1 MCQVRSCLNFLQNH
15 RYFTQN
21 YPRKYS
27 VFTSNWFLMLLR
39 DRLEIY
45 LVHLE
50 LFTKSLYMIFQVYHG
65 EEKETARSQ
74 SMI

>member
-1 MCQVRSCLNFLQNH
+1 MMVFQNY

-50 LFTKSLYMIFQVYHG
+50 LFTQSLYYMIFTSLSWQR
-65 EEKETARSQ
+65 KETARSQ
-74 SMI
+74 SVI